1 MLCEQPVQKPVAIA
15 PVDSADQGLRAPDS
29 ADTPKLAHLHA
40 KTAGELV
47 HQERANQLH
56 HELQEYGQHS
66 LIMALT
72 E

>member
-1 MLCEQPVQKPVAIA
+1 VKKPIAIA
-15 PVDSADQGLRAPDS
+15 AVDSANQDLRAPDS
-29 ADTPKLAHLHA
+29 ADTPKLPHLPA
-40 KTAGELV
+40 KTAGELI

-56 HELQEYGQHS
+56 HELQEHGQHG